1 MAKRGPKTATG
12 KQAVRLNAVRH
23 GFLSKAP
30 VIPGLES
37 EDEWEV
43 FRQGFHAYFEP
54 EGAPEVALVD
64 QMASLQ
70 WRLKRIPHGEA
81 AMIAARQDRVATHF
95 ATAAN
100 YRGAPASLAEAE
112 LAVEEARLAC
122 KTLERLPHLNG
133 DAALTPDEAAA
144 AILAGGGDT
153 PRLLEAAAAVLP
165 AGVEPLDFL
174 GWTAGL
180 LREALAAMAARV
192 GADPAAFLHRAVELA
207 AERRAEAAR
216 RPPEIAA
223 ELKTLRRERV
233 LPPLEAMR
241 MIARY
246 ETALARQYHQ
256 AIDQLAAMQ
265 SRRAGNP
272 VPINRIQVY
281 GLP

>member
-1 MAKRGPKTATG
+1 MAKRGPKTESG
-12 KQAVRLNAVRH
+12 KHAVRLNAVRH

-81 AMIAARQDRVATHF
+81 AMIAARQDRVPAAF
-95 ATAAN
+95 ATAAG
-100 YRGAPASLAEAE
+100 YGGQPASVEDAVQAEEHARVASE
-112 LAVEEARLAC
+112 TLARLP
-122 KTLERLPHLNG
+122 RLNDGTTIAPY
-133 DAALTPDEAAA
+133 EAAA
-144 AILAGGGDT
+144 AIFVAAGDT
-153 PRLLEAAAAVLP
+153 PGLIAAAASVLP
-165 AGVEPLDFL
+165 PGVEPPDFL

-180 LREALAAMAARV
+180 LREALAAMAAHV
-192 GADPAAFLHRAVELA
+192 GADPEAFLRHAVELA
-207 AERRAEAAR
+207 EERRAEAAR

-223 ELKTLRRERV
+223 ELETLRRERV